1 LSRRDSCLIATP
13 PHLDWGATRLYLN
26 RRATG
31 LILDGS
37 GAHRNLSW
45 GAARLGR
52 NGGLLGWLKDASK
65 HYQQHDNQHDNQ
77 AAQDNMRWAD
87 NNLAA

>member
-1 LSRRDSCLIATP
+1 
-13 PHLDWGATRLYLN
+13 
-26 RRATG
+26 
-31 LILDGS
+31 
-37 GAHRNLSW
+37 
-45 GAARLGR
+45 
-52 NGGLLGWLKDASK
+52 LLGWLKDASK